1 MAPGWRFV
9 FAGGGTGKLA
19 IVNRLFAIA
28 NEYHYRYPE
37 PQAISRPRF
46 AAMGDFLIEALH
58 LKEKDR
64 LRRFFLRRLQDH
76 HDAADAIQETFL
88 RLVSLRPR
96 TVIAN
101 PQAYLVQVAKSVAHR
116 TITQRMAERGLFS
129 ADSEAAERV
138 ADPLANPESLA
149 ADRQMLYRMA
159 ALIED
164 LPPRCQ
170 EVFILSRL
178 HGLPNGEIATLL
190 GISRN
195 MVEKHIMRALLS
207 CRALRACGAEA

>member
-1 MAPGWRFV
+1 
-9 FAGGGTGKLA
+9 
-19 IVNRLFAIA
+19 
-28 NEYHYRYPE
+28 
-37 PQAISRPRF
+37 
-46 AAMGDFLIEALH
+46 MGDFLVEALH

-64 LRRFFLRRLQDH
+64 LWRFFLRRLQDH

-88 RLVSLRPR
+88 RLLTVRPR

-129 ADSEAAERV
+129 QDAEAAAQV
-138 ADPLANPESLA
+138 SDPLADPERLA
-149 ADRQMLYRMA
+149 ADRQMLLRLA
-159 ALIED
+159 ALIQD

-178 HGLPNGEIATLL
+178 HGLPNGEIAALL

-195 MVEKHIMRALLS
+195 MVEKHIMRALLT
-207 CRALRACGAEA
+207 CRAVRAEGDGA

>member
-88 RLVSLRPR
+88 RLP
-96 TVIAN
+96 IA
-101 PQAYLVQVAKSVAHR
+101 P
-116 TITQRMAERGLFS
+116 
-129 ADSEAAERV
+129 
-138 ADPLANPESLA
+138 
-149 ADRQMLYRMA
+149 
-159 ALIED
+159 
-164 LPPRCQ
+164 
-170 EVFILSRL
+170 
-178 HGLPNGEIATLL
+178 LPNGWPN
-190 GISRN
+190 G
-195 MVEKHIMRALLS
+195 
-207 CRALRACGAEA
+207 ACFPLIPRRLNGSLTP